1 MLPCSASGHQALPEA
16 IPLVRLEEGAPSIHT
31 HTQIKP
37 THSDR
42 QEIQGQCLKDM
53 KVAMTVPLTLSQ
65 GLVDKVTLCL
75 QLGDQVPAF
84 QKLLQLLHH
93 TKQDTFSYT
102 TAGKLPRVSRETV
115 DDYKR
120 H

>member
-16 IPLVRLEEGAPSIHT
+16 ISLVRLRGGSQHTQTKT
-31 HTQIKP
+31 HTLETQG
-37 THSDR
+37 
-42 QEIQGQCLKDM
+42 QGQCLKDM

-65 GLVDKVTLCL
+65 SLVDKVTLGL

-93 TKQDTFSYT
+93 IKQTHVPIHNRRKTS
-102 TAGKLPRVSRETV
+102 
-115 DDYKR
+115 
-120 H
+120 